1 MWRVGLFVAVVATG
15 IEFKGLAQHHEGTL
29 QVVLLQHVGDTHL
42 VAAGTGGGIEALGRS
57 HHHGLTLVAELFE
70 TPAAELLAVVDREL
84 GHSVEGAHRDGR
96 IDAGDAVEAVDETLA
111 ALHILVVDIAVILL
125 GSIER
130 RLGHNL
136 SDKGW

>member
-1 MWRVGLFVAVVATG
+1 M
-15 IEFKGLAQHHEGTL
+15 
-29 QVVLLQHVGDTHL
+29 
-42 VAAGTGGGIEALGRS
+42 GRS

-70 TPAAELLAVVDREL
+70 APAAELLAVVDREL
-84 GHSVEGAHRDGR
+84 GHSVEGTHRDGR

-136 SDKGW
+136 SDKGWREAGLTELHHRATHLGVLGDQGSDAYSALAVALGH